1 MVTLEDSCR
10 YTMTR
15 KTLFGIITMTLAA
28 MIGNA
33 PQVQGESGKPADM
46 AIIQAESVLRKLST
60 REKIAQLFCFAYGDF
75 QKGKDLEIRMK
86 AVRDGAGGIII
97 DDGDIE
103 ATSRQLNAFMDNA
116 KVPLFIA
123 LDGEWGVGM
132 RYYSVPSFPRQ
143 MQLGALSDESLVY
156 RMGELIGRECRDF
169 GFNVNFAPVVDINN
183 NPGNP
188 VINTRSFGEDRD
200 KVARFSTAYMLGMQ
214 SAGVAGSSK
223 HFPGH
228 GDTNVDSHKGLPVI
242 EFGRDRLD
250 SLELYPFRKHIEAG
264 VDMIMVGHLSVPA
277 LDPTGTPSS
286 ISKPMLTGLLR
297 EEMGFNGVI
306 VTDALTMKGLVNGS
320 DLTQDEIPL
329 ASFMAGSDMLLMPKD
344 MNASMKII
352 RKALRNG
359 VITMEQL
366 DEKVLRILTLKA
378 RLGLFDHDNR
388 ISLQDIQTRGIRKE
402 NLALMDEIAEKTMT
416 LVGGIPAK
424 AMGGQRTVYL
434 AYMDTTAK
442 EGTFEG
448 VGGYPGLNPE
458 KTAEVFLETLREYGG
473 SVEFMKFDGTPEQLE
488 SVRSYDRIIV
498 GYHNYNIRKQNVYD
512 IPEEVMDFMYSLPED
527 RLTSVYF
534 GNPYIL
540 DRIDWRRLGSFI
552 IAYQNTT
559 FNAKAAAKVVQN
571 VIPAQ
576 GVLPVSAGGLPCGY
590 YFTE

>member
-1 MVTLEDSCR
+1 MK
-10 YTMTR
+10 R
-15 KTLFGIITMTLAA
+15 KTYRKIISTTLIALLGTA
-28 MIGNA
+28 TQAHTADGPSA
-33 PQVQGESGKPADM
+33 GKAEEQVE
-46 AIIQAESVLRKLST
+46 ETLRSLST

-75 QKGKDLEIRMK
+75 QTGKDLEIRKK
-86 AVRDGAGGIII
+86 AVRMGIGGIII
-97 DDGDIE
+97 DDGDIK
-103 ATSRQLNAFMDNA
+103 ATSRQLNEFMDDA
-116 KVPLFIA
+116 KTPLFIA
-123 LDGEWGVGM
+123 LDGEWGAGM

-143 MQLGALSDESLVY
+143 MQLGALSDESLIY
-156 RMGELIGRECRDF
+156 RMGELIGKECRDL

-200 KVARFSTAYMLGMQ
+200 KVTRFSIAYMLGMQ

-242 EFGRDRLD
+242 EFDRTRLD

-286 ISKPMLTGLLR
+286 ISRPMLTDLLR
-297 EEMGFNGVI
+297 DEMGFKGVI
-306 VTDALTMKGLVNGS
+306 CTDALTMKGLVNGS

-329 ASFMAGSDMLLMPKD
+329 ASFMAGADILLMPND
-344 MNASMKII
+344 MMASMKII
-352 RKALRNG
+352 RKALRKG
-359 VITMEQL
+359 VISMEQL
-366 DEKVLRILTLKA
+366 DEKVRRILLLKA
-378 RLGLFDHDNR
+378 KLGLFDEDRR
-388 ISLQDIQTRGIRKE
+388 ISLDGIRERSIRNE
-402 NLALMDEIAEKTMT
+402 NLELMDEIAEKTMT
-416 LVGGIPAK
+416 LVSGSPSKPVA
-424 AMGGQRTVYL
+424 GQRSVYL
-434 AYMDTTAK
+434 AYMDTSAQ
-442 EGTFEG
+442 EGSFEG

-458 KTAEVFLETLREYGG
+458 KTADMFLETLREYDG
-473 SVEFMKFDGTPEQLE
+473 SVEFMKYDGTPEQLE
-488 SVRSYDRIIV
+488 SIRSYDRIIV

-512 IPEEVMDFMYSLPED
+512 IPEDVMDFMYSLPED

-540 DRIDWRRLGSFI
+540 DRIEWGRLGTFI